1 MLNVQGA
8 CRLFS
13 ALLSLIKAVK
23 ASSLSL
29 SVHVCL
35 EHFAEALLLWE
46 NSEIFIALVC
56 GIKSLKSEP

>member
-1 MLNVQGA
+1 MSKDLADRSQLCSASLML
-8 CRLFS
+8 
-13 ALLSLIKAVK
+13 K
-23 ASSLSL
+23 ASPLSL